1 MNFETAADSFIRPR
15 IAPRAVPASAVLES
29 RGGESQVSKSRGSES
44 RGGIDTG
51 EGEVSFDDLLDL
63 VNPLHHLPVIGTLY
77 RKLTGDSIAPP
88 ARILGGLLYGG
99 PLGFVASVADAIA
112 EEAGGQSAGD
122 AVFTAMF
129 GRDDDLV
136 AAHAAP
142 RDAPGPNVPPIPDA
156 PAGEAPPA
164 DTPLA
169 DTPPADTLAG
179 KAALDAFLNDLAGL
193 NDRAGLIR
201 SAEARPD
208 AESPPAP
215 SPPAAAPEE
224 APGDGRI
231 LDRRETAAVPA
242 NLIGLGPRDRR
253 GRAVPE
259 PAPPVPPAPA
269 KRTAPRDGN
278 AAVTLRPGQPA
289 AGVDPRFLAPANSP
303 PSTSP
308 PASTD
313 PLPSTS
319 LGDPLAEATAF
330 GQADFSSQMMRA
342 LRKYEDMLTA
352 RRAQGRP

>member
-29 RGGESQVSKSRGSES
+29 RGG
-44 RGGIDTG
+44 IDSG

-142 RDAPGPNVPPIPDA
+142 REAPGPNVPPIPDA
-156 PAGEAPPA
+156 PPGEAPP
-164 DTPLA
+164 A

-179 KAALDAFLNDLAGL
+179 KAALDAFLND
-193 NDRAGLIR
+193 RAGLIR
-201 SAEARPD
+201 AAEARPD
-208 AESPPAP
+208 TE

-269 KRTAPRDGN
+269 KRTAPRDRN
-278 AAVTLRPGQPA
+278 AAPDAVTLRPGQPA
-289 AGVDPRFLAPANSP
+289 AGVDPRFLAPANPP

-308 PASTD
+308 PASTA
-313 PLPSTS
+313 PLPSTTP
-319 LGDPLAEATAF
+319 GDPLAEATAF

>member
-29 RGGESQVSKSRGSES
+29 RGDESQGSESRGSES

-77 RKLTGDSIAPP
+77 RKLTGDSIDPP

-156 PAGEAPPA
+156 PPA

-179 KAALDAFLNDLAGL
+179 KAALDAFLND
-193 NDRAGLIR
+193 RAGLGR
-201 SAEARPD
+201 AAQARPP
-208 AESPPAP
+208 APSPPAE

-242 NLIGLGPRDRR
+242 NLIGLGPR

-269 KRTAPRDGN
+269 KRAAPRDRN
-278 AAVTLRPGQPA
+278 AAPDAVTLRPGQPA

-303 PSTSP
+303 
-308 PASTD
+308 
-313 PLPSTS
+313 PSTS